1 MLGVLNFECIL
12 DDPDQV
18 YSAGDK
24 IKGSLAIHLRSP
36 IAITGVT
43 IYFKGAARAKWC
55 ELMDNG
61 SRRTEIEHDKEE
73 IYFDDRFCLWGK
85 VDDKGGWE
93 SLEIL
98 EKGSHVF
105 PFLYRLPHS
114 LPCSFEGPDTF
125 VRYTVQG
132 RITGRDYQVNT
143 KEKPFTIFK
152 DFDPSLEKQSAGD
165 VEEESVHSPIED
177 YTEKSLG
184 NGCCQTGH
192 VSCSITLEK
201 QLFVPGEN
209 IIATITLQNISFRKC
224 GSCNM
229 QLKQIVRCS
238 DSCPVVVI
246 VASSKLCESI
256 RPGQS
261 CHWQGYEFMVPPTC
275 PSRLDMCKIISI
287 KYCVAIDTSFDD
299 FNLYAAVPVVIT
311 TIPNTGAD
319 LAKWSFKGSQSAKKG
334 SYQEAGELPHTEFA
348 PKYKVYDY
356 LPGQRNREINML
368 LDLPNSPGQS
378 KRYHRKSCSDNSVIC
393 NDDDD
398 DDDEDDDGGDA
409 DKEDSSEEVTKA

>member
-18 YSAGDK
+18 YTAGDK
-24 IKGSLAIHLRSP
+24 IKGSLSIHLRSP

-132 RITGRDYQVNT
+132 KISGRDYEVNT
-143 KEKPFTIFK
+143 KEKPFSIFK
-152 DFDPSLEKQSAGD
+152 DYDPHLENSCEGD
-165 VEEESVHSPIED
+165 VDSVYSPIED

-192 VSCSITLEK
+192 VSCSLMLKK
-201 QLFVPGEN
+201 QIFVPGEN

-261 CHWQGYEFMVPPTC
+261 CHWQGYEFTVPPTC

-287 KYCVAIDTSFDD
+287 KYCVAIDTAFDD
-299 FNLYAAVPVVIT
+299 FNLYAAVPIVIA
-311 TIPNTGAD
+311 TIPETGTEV
-319 LAKWSFKGSQSAKKG
+319 AKWSYRGSQSSKRVLIKR
-334 SYQEAGELPHTEFA
+334 
-348 PKYKVYDY
+348 
-356 LPGQRNREINML
+356 QRNFPTQSLRQNTRSMTTSRDKPIETRLCL
-368 LDLPNSPGQS
+368 L
-378 KRYHRKSCSDNSVIC
+378 IC
-393 NDDDD
+393 LIVRVSL
-398 DDDEDDDGGDA
+398 
-409 DKEDSSEEVTKA
+409 KDSTGNQIWTIL